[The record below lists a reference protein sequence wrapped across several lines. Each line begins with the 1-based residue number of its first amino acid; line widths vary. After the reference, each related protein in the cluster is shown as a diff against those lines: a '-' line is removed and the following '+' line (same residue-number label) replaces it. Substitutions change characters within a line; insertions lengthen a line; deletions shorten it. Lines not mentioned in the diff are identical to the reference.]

1 MHVVW
6 VGAVLGH
13 SIHNPP
19 QLDIG
24 TERSAILCI
33 PLVGCKVLQKASL
46 MEVPM
51 TRSQVVAILSRVS
64 SLETSQALEL
74 LTDSHESSLSMK
86 EVLFVWDRISTCLDH
101 QHAGDNSDALRQLE
115 QLEQEFAAIGIYQI
129 LDAGE

>member
-1 MHVVW
+1 
-6 VGAVLGH
+6 
-13 SIHNPP
+13 
-19 QLDIG
+19 
-24 TERSAILCI
+24 
-33 PLVGCKVLQKASL
+33 
-46 MEVPM
+46 M
-51 TRSQVVAILSRVS
+51 TRSQVVAILSRAS